1 MGPAAATPTS
11 PSAAG
16 YSALPPPTAFDN
28 QAFAWSAVTGP
39 GSLSGTLAY
48 RRGQQRYVCQGDDVL
63 LIPQT
68 PWSERR
74 MMILYGSGN
83 ATAVPVS
90 IVRART
96 PSAPTGDYARY
107 VRKTTCDSDNHFAFQ
122 GLPKGSWYV
131 ITIGRTPDGTAEPIA
146 VTRRIDVG
154 GGSQTVTLY

>member
-1 MGPAAATPTS
+1 MGPAAMAPPS
-11 PSAAG
+11 PPSAG
-16 YSALPPPTAFDN
+16 YSALPPQTAFDN
-28 QAFAWSAVTGP
+28 QAFVWSAVAGP

-63 LIPQT
+63 LIPET
-68 PWSERR
+68 PWSQRR
-74 MMILYGSGN
+74 MMILYGSAS

-122 GLPKGSWYV
+122 GLPRGAWYV
-131 ITIGRTPDGTAEPIA
+131 ITIGRTLDGKGEPIA
-146 VTRRIDVG
+146 VTRRVDVV
-154 GGSQTVTLY
+154 GGSQSVTMY